1 MSLRNIKMQYTN
13 ANTSKRMKGTPVS
26 VGASRQHARTAPARL
41 LAGLLIPAAL
51 ALASTALI
59 WAASAP
65 IAAIRAPGPPPVDA
79 LLALGAALIC
89 AALLALAA
97 VGATL
102 SLAVLLTGQF
112 VGRLARLAALLTP
125 RVVRAAVGLAVGVTV
140 VAGPVV
146 GYSTAALAT
155 PLTAT
160 ATTHGSLERPPQT
173 PQLPRGWSPDRPAA
187 GAPGAQASAPPW
199 VSTALGAHRFAG
211 GPGTRRSGSADHR
224 PVVVVH
230 RGDTLWA
237 IAARHLGPAATDAQV
252 AAEWPRWHAANR
264 STIGAEPDLILP
276 GQQLV
281 APQRRL
287 PTDRAPAD
295 RTPVTS
301 EDSP

>member
-1 MSLRNIKMQYTN
+1 MRV
-13 ANTSKRMKGTPVS
+13 R
-26 VGASRQHARTAPARL
+26 ASGQRPRPAPARV

-51 ALASTALI
+51 ALASIALI
-59 WAASAP
+59 WAGSAP

-125 RVVRAAVGLAVGVTV
+125 RVVQAAVGLAVGVTV

-146 GYSTAALAT
+146 GFSTAALAT
-155 PLTAT
+155 SLTAT
-160 ATTHGSLERPPQT
+160 ATTDGSLERPPQT
-173 PQLPRGWSPDRPAA
+173 AQLPRGWSPDRPAA
-187 GAPGAQASAPPW
+187 GAVGAQVSGSPW
-199 VSTALGAHRFAG
+199 MSTALGVHRFAG
-211 GPGTRRSGSADHR
+211 GSGTSRSSSADHR
-224 PVVVVH
+224 VVVVH

-276 GQQLV
+276 GQRLV
-281 APQRRL
+281 VPQRRV
-287 PTDRAPAD
+287 PTDRASTDRARAD
-295 RTPVTS
+295 RAPVTS